1 MEQVNAHLRSVLH
14 LKRIGVGTQMF
25 LFGVL
30 IIEAGLKFRLIKVN
44 MNKMIRI
51 KNTGC
56 SFRWNR
62 PYFLL
67 D

>member
-1 MEQVNAHLRSVLH
+1 M
-14 LKRIGVGTQMF
+14 KRIGVGTQMV

-51 KNTGC
+51 KNTVC

>member
-1 MEQVNAHLRSVLH
+1 M
-14 LKRIGVGTQMF
+14 KRIGVGTQIF

-51 KNTGC
+51 KNTVC